1 MAKKGK
7 PFKDLT
13 GLGLRLKSLR
23 QAKELT
29 QKEAGMLMDVSE
41 ASVRAWECGRA
52 EPPLSY
58 IAHWIESGEADP
70 YWLLFGDE

>member
-1 MAKKGK
+1 
-7 PFKDLT
+7 
-13 GLGLRLKSLR
+13 
-23 QAKELT
+23 
-29 QKEAGMLMDVSE
+29 MLMDVSE